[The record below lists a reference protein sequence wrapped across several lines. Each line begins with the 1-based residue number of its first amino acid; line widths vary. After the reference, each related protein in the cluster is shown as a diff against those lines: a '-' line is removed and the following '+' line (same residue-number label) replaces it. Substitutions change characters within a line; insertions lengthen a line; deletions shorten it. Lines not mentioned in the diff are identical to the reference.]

1 MPRLFRRNIINRTFC
16 IKDSISTHSYTLN
29 MALPSRYIGAVARH
43 PKYLP
48 VLMVS
53 TAGTSMNFALT
64 LLKLTPQIVTA
75 IAGVVRLQLASQ
87 SNKMDHIFSQYNTP
101 ESEESRRKTFDGH
114 PDPRTN
120 ILNFLSWK

>member
-1 MPRLFRRNIINRTFC
+1 
-16 IKDSISTHSYTLN
+16 
-29 MALPSRYIGAVARH
+29 MALPIRPLGAVAQH

-48 VLMVS
+48 ILMVG
-53 TAGTSMNFALT
+53 TA
-64 LLKLTPQIVTA
+64 VTA

-87 SNKMDHIFSQYNTP
+87 SNKMDHIFAQYNTP